1 MRIEFDPSKDA
12 ANKAKHGLSLALAA
26 DLEWDSAMVW
36 TDGRKD
42 YGETRESALALIGQR
57 LYFVA
62 FVDRG
67 ESRRAIS
74 LRKANIREV
83 NHYAEN
89 D

>member
-1 MRIEFDPSKDA
+1 MRIAFDPAKDTV
-12 ANKAKHGLSLALAA
+12 NWAKHGLSLALAA

-36 TDGRKD
+36 MDDRKE
-42 YGETRESALALIGQR
+42 YGEARQSALAPIGQR

-67 ESRRAIS
+67 DARRAIS

-83 NHYAEN
+83 TYYAKN